1 MRYSRM
7 FLPTVREVPSDAE
20 VISHQLMIRA
30 GLIRKLTSGIY
41 SVLPLGY
48 RTVKKV
54 EDIIRQEMDAAGAQ
68 EVYLPAVQPA
78 ELWQESG
85 RWGFYGKE
93 LLRFKDRHMRDYC
106 IGPTH
111 EEVITDLVRN
121 EVKTYRQLPRNLY
134 QIQTKFRDEVRPRF
148 GVMRCREF
156 DMKDAYSFDA
166 DEKGADLSYEKM
178 FKAYSRIFSRI
189 GLKFRPVEAD
199 SGNIGGAYSHEFMV
213 LAETGEDALAFCSG
227 CDYAANLEKAEIAK
241 PGEQPLDA
249 AQFKPLETVHTPG
262 VRTIEEV
269 SAFLGVTPQ
278 DIVKTLVFTAD
289 GKPAAVLIRG
299 DEEVNEAKLRNYL
312 GADAVEL
319 ATDDIVL
326 EVTNSPKGFAGAI
339 GIKAPVYADYSLMN
353 RINVVMGANR
363 EDYHVKNANLGRDFD
378 VKAFADLRIIK
389 ESDSCPRCGK
399 PIRFARGIE
408 VGHVFKLGTKYSKA
422 MKAVFLD
429 RDGKEKFMVMGC
441 YGIGVGRTVA
451 AAIEQRHDDRGILW
465 PMTIAPFHVI
475 VVPVNVNDEKTAA
488 AAEELYRGLGAE
500 GVEVLLDDRDE
511 RAGVKFNDADLI
523 GIPLRVTIGPK
534 GLAAGNVEIK
544 FRRTGETR
552 TVPAGEAKTVIR
564 DIVKAELKALNDPN
578 NGHPR

>member
-54 EDIIRQEMDAAGAQ
+54 EEIIRQEMDAAGAQ

-178 FKAYSRIFSRI
+178 FKAYSRIFTRI
-189 GLKFRPVEAD
+189 GLIFRPVEAD

-213 LAETGEDALAFCSG
+213 LADTGEDALAFCSG
-227 CDYAANLEKAEIAK
+227 CDYAANLEKAEI
-241 PGEQPLDA
+241 
-249 AQFKPLETVHTPG
+249 
-262 VRTIEEV
+262 
-269 SAFLGVTPQ
+269 
-278 DIVKTLVFTAD
+278 
-289 GKPAAVLIRG
+289 
-299 DEEVNEAKLRNYL
+299 
-312 GADAVEL
+312 
-319 ATDDIVL
+319 
-326 EVTNSPKGFAGAI
+326 
-339 GIKAPVYADYSLMN
+339 
-353 RINVVMGANR
+353 
-363 EDYHVKNANLGRDFD
+363 
-378 VKAFADLRIIK
+378 
-389 ESDSCPRCGK
+389 
-399 PIRFARGIE
+399 
-408 VGHVFKLGTKYSKA
+408 
-422 MKAVFLD
+422 
-429 RDGKEKFMVMGC
+429 
-441 YGIGVGRTVA
+441 
-451 AAIEQRHDDRGILW
+451 
-465 PMTIAPFHVI
+465 
-475 VVPVNVNDEKTAA
+475 
-488 AAEELYRGLGAE
+488 
-500 GVEVLLDDRDE
+500 
-511 RAGVKFNDADLI
+511 
-523 GIPLRVTIGPK
+523 
-534 GLAAGNVEIK
+534 
-544 FRRTGETR
+544 
-552 TVPAGEAKTVIR
+552 
-564 DIVKAELKALNDPN
+564 
-578 NGHPR
+578 